1 MQALDILKNNK
12 HIGIDVESRTYVLV
26 DANDAVLLNKF
37 SNYKSNFELAIDS
50 PNRMESYVNELNPLA
65 YDIVEFSEKP
75 IVITTSSPKN
85 VSELALFET
94 NKIQIRNVR
103 SGSLQDIIRK
113 YRMPLILFLLDDKD
127 NHLLDTK
134 NTISLEMQDAF
145 MEASIIQLESNG
157 RVNVI
162 RK

>member
-134 NTISLEMQDAF
+134 NTIS
-145 MEASIIQLESNG
+145 
-157 RVNVI
+157 
-162 RK
+162 